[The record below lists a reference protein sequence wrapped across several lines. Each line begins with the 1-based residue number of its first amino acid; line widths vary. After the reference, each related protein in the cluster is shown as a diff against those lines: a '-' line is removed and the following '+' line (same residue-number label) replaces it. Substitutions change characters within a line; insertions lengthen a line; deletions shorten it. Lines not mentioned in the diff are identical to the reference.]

1 MEIAITGATGFIGK
15 HLLAR
20 HLVQGDQVRYLTRK
34 KPASEN
40 GAKAYLGDL
49 NSPDELRAFIR
60 NVDIVYHCAAE
71 IRDEALMAVTNVQ
84 GTANLLA
91 AADGRIGRWVQ
102 LSSTGVYGPQR
113 AGIITE
119 GHPFAPVNAYEK
131 TKLQSDLL
139 VLDAVEN
146 RGLDA
151 VILRPSN
158 VYGNDMSNQSLFQLI
173 AMINKGLFF
182 YLGKPGAT
190 ANYVHVENVV
200 DALVLAGQTAN
211 IKSGQAYIVSD
222 FCTLEDFAG
231 FIAENLGKNAPSIR
245 LPETTVRLLAKIL
258 SSITPF
264 PLTPSRIDALTGRAV
279 YSTEL
284 IEKELS
290 YRNKISM
297 AEGIADLARCY
308 QQFN

>member
-20 HLVQGDQVRYLTRK
+20 HLGQGDQVRYLTRK
-34 KPASEN
+34 KPTSEN

-91 AADGRIGRWVQ
+91 AAYSRIGRWVQ

-119 GHPFAPVNAYEK
+119 DHPFAPVNAYEK
-131 TKLQSDLL
+131 TKVQSDLL

-200 DALVLAGQTAN
+200 EALVLAGQTAN

-297 AEGIADLARCY
+297 AEGIADLVRCY